1 MTQTLQPTFFFIS
14 ELNHQATLCG
24 TLSRNVKNYINEAMI
39 QGSTYFYILW
49 FSVPSASI
57 LSVHRSVGT
66 VFAPLCGQI
75 RPVITV
81 TNMPSPPPASPHVF
95 IKAYWQ
101 EWKSFFS
108 PPSSPNSL
116 AHLRPGSSAQK
127 WRKQWSSGSVLGPS
141 PIDLLQ
147 LWANLCSLMDA
158 ITPCVHSS
166 EEALGGW
173 QS

>member
-1 MTQTLQPTFFFIS
+1 MRDSGFAANFFFFIS

-24 TLSRNVKNYINEAMI
+24 TLSRNVKNHINEAMI
-39 QGSTYFYILW
+39 QGNTYFYILR

-57 LSVHRSVGT
+57 LLWVHRSVGT
-66 VFAPLCGQI
+66 IFAPQYCRI

-81 TNMPSPPPASPHVF
+81 TNAIVTPHLF

-127 WRKQWSSGSVLGPS
+127 WRKRWSSGSVLGPS

-166 EEALGGW
+166 EEALSGW